1 MAVEINR
8 DNYIVV
14 QGWMISELGLKGAR
28 LLIYA
33 IIYGFSQG
41 DQGEFSGSL
50 GYLEA
55 WTKST
60 KKTVIESLKELE
72 DRGLITKSERFDN
85 GVKKCKY
92 RCKNYTGGG
101 VKTSPGECK
110 NFPEG
115 GVKITPN
122 NIDINSIDTI
132 LRKYSLGRFTE
143 TLKKALADWLKYKS
157 ERKDKYTETELE
169 NLVAQIEKAAAQY
182 GDTAMA
188 DVISR
193 SIASGYKGIVFDWLK
208 KSGTQNKGAAS
219 REPQDPD
226 WMKRAIA
233 QQRAMAQQRRTAG
246 EDPAI
251 KARAEQLQRD
261 LRGGS

>member
-14 QGWMISELGLKGAR
+14 QGWMITELGLKGAR

-41 DQGEFSGSL
+41 DQGSYSGSL

-72 DRGLITKSERFDN
+72 DRGYIIKSERFEN
-85 GVKKCKY
+85 GVKKCNY

-101 VKTSPGECK
+101 VKT
-110 NFPEG
+110 
-115 GVKITPN
+115 IPN
-122 NIDINSIDTI
+122 NIDINYIDTI
-132 LRKYSLGRFTE
+132 LRKYSKGGFTE
-143 TLKKALADWLKYKS
+143 ILKKALSDWLKYKK

-182 GDTAMA
+182 GNAAMA
-188 DVISR
+188 DVISK

-208 KSGTQNKGAAS
+208 KEAANQHTPEAI
-219 REPQDPD
+219 RRDGEE
-226 WMKRAIA
+226 WMLKY
-233 QQRAMAQQRRTAG
+233 MSPPKTAG

-251 KARAEQLQRD
+251 MARAEQLQRE
-261 LRGGS
+261 LTGRN